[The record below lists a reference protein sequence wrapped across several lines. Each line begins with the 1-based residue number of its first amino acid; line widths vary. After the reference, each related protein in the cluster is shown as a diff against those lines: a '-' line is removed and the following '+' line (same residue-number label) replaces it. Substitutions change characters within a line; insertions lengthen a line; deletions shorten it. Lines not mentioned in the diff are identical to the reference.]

1 MRHEYEIGML
11 WVEGP
16 LSYVEVLCAQSFLDA
31 GHHVK
36 LYHYGH
42 VQNVPEGV
50 ELVHGDT
57 VLGSDRF
64 IKHGR
69 TGSFALFSDVFRYHL
84 LQQNDRM
91 IWADLDAYCV
101 KTFKSE
107 TGHFYAWESDYQIAG
122 GVLGLPSDSEALGQL
137 LEMTED
143 EYGIPEWYPDEEK
156 KRLENLREAG
166 TPVHVGDLRWGVW
179 GPHAVTH
186 YLQKTGE
193 SKYAFPENWLYP
205 ISFKNR
211 RFLMR
216 SKWARKVRRAVT
228 EDTYSVHFY
237 GRRVRQ
243 FLATIGGVP
252 EPGSY
257 MEQLLTKH
265 NINTAAAPI
274 FTRQEREAQKATQ
287 EATPSVE

>member
-1 MRHEYEIGML
+1 MNREYEIGML

-36 LYHYGH
+36 LYHYGDIK
-42 VQNVPEGV
+42 NVPEGV
-50 ELVHGDT
+50 ELISGET
-57 VLGSDRF
+57 VLSSDRF
-64 IKHGR
+64 VTHGR

-101 KTFKSE
+101 KTFKSD
-107 TGHFYAWESDYQIAG
+107 TGHFYAWESESHIAG
-122 GVLGLPSDSEALGQL
+122 GVLGLPSDSDALGQL
-137 LEMTED
+137 IEMTED
-143 EYGIPEWYPDEEK
+143 EYGIPEWFTPKVRKHFEE
-156 KRLENLREAG
+156 LRDAG
-166 TPVHVGDLRWGVW
+166 TPAHAGDLPWGVW
-179 GPHAVTH
+179 GPHAISH
-186 YLQKTGE
+186 YLKKTGE
-193 SKYAFPENWLYP
+193 AKYALPTNSLYP

-216 SKWARKVRRAVT
+216 GKWARKVRRSIT
-228 EDTYSVHFY
+228 DDTYSVHFY

-243 FLATIGGVP
+243 FLSTIGGVP

-257 MEQLLTKH
+257 MEKLLEKH
-265 NINTAAAPI
+265 NIDTAAAPI
-274 FTRQEREAQKATQ
+274 FTREEREAEKAAQ
-287 EATPSVE
+287 QANASEA